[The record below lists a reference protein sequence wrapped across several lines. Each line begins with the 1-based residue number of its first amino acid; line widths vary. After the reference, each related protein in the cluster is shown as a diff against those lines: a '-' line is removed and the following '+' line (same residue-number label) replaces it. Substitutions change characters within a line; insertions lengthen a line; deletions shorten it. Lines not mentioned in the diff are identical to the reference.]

1 MRAARNHKEAACP
14 RLRIGLIAIGVCAA
28 LTACGVEEPM
38 PVETAPL
45 SRRQEAQAPPLPA
58 LAPQSD
64 EEPYSYD
71 MSHRRD
77 PFKPLI
83 ATTTPTE
90 VTSQETVHCPPTQEF
105 ELASLRLVAIVWG
118 DMGRRAMLK
127 APNGRGYA
135 VTEEMLIG
143 RNCGRIRRIESNAV
157 VIEET
162 RRDSEGKVLKEEV
175 VLRLREREG

>member
-1 MRAARNHKEAACP
+1 MP
-14 RLRIGLIAIGVCAA
+14 RFMLVVMAIGMGAM
-28 LTACGVEEPM
+28 LTACSVEDSAPTGG
-38 PVETAPL
+38 PVGKP
-45 SRRQEAQAPPLPA
+45 RQEAKVPA
-58 LAPQSD
+58 LQALSPTSD
-64 EEPYSYD
+64 DEPYTYD
-71 MSHRRD
+71 ASNRRD

-83 ATTTPTE
+83 TTNTIFDPE
-90 VTSQETVHCPPTQEF
+90 ADQEKRNCPPTQEF
-105 ELASLRLVAIVWG
+105 ELASLKLVAIVWG
-118 DMGRRAMLK
+118 NMGRKAMLK

-162 RRDSEGKVLKEEV
+162 RRDTEGRVLKEEV

>member
-1 MRAARNHKEAACP
+1 MP
-14 RLRIGLIAIGVCAA
+14 RIIRVVMAIGVGAV
-28 LTACGVEEPM
+28 LTACGVEEPVQTGIL
-38 PVETAPL
+38 PVKP
-45 SRRQEAQAPPLPA
+45 RQEAKVPA
-58 LAPQSD
+58 LQALLPTSE

-71 MSHRRD
+71 TSNRRD
-77 PFKPLI
+77 PFRPLI
-83 ATTTPTE
+83 STPPIPDNGPE
-90 VTSQETVHCPPTQEF
+90 KPNCPPTQEF
-105 ELASLRLVAIVWG
+105 ELASLKLVAIVWG
-118 DMGRRAMLK
+118 DMGRKAMLK

-162 RRDSEGKVLKEEV
+162 RPDTEGRVLKEEV

>member
-1 MRAARNHKEAACP
+1 MP
-14 RLRIGLIAIGVCAA
+14 RMMLVVMAIGVGAV
-28 LTACGVEEPM
+28 LTACSVEEPV
-38 PVETAPL
+38 PTGVPPL
-45 SRRQEAQAPPLPA
+45 KSRQEAKVPDLRA
-58 LAPQSD
+58 LSPTAD
-64 EEPYSYD
+64 EEPYTYD
-71 MSHRRD
+71 TSNRRD

-83 ATTTPTE
+83 STNIPSDPI
-90 VTSQETVHCPPTQEF
+90 VQDKVNCPPMQEF
-105 ELASLRLVAIVWG
+105 ELASLKLVAIIWG
-118 DMGRRAMLK
+118 DLGRKAMLK

-162 RRDSEGKVLKEEV
+162 RRDTEGRVLKEEV